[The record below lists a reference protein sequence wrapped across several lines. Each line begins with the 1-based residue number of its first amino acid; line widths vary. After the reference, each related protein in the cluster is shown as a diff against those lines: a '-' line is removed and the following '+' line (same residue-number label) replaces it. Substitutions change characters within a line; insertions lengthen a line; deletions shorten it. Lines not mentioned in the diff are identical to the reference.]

1 MALAV
6 NWIKCE
12 GEGRQ
17 GKHWCKLLKLKLE
30 AAHFDDLEGV
40 YVIWHGGPDPT
51 CLRIGR
57 GVIRERLDAHRNEQ
71 EVLAY
76 RQQGLY
82 ATWARVP
89 AHQRDGV
96 ERYLV
101 ETLMPNAATRRPK
114 VNPIEVDLP
123 R

>member
-12 GEGRQ
+12 GEGHQ

-40 YVIWHGGPDPT
+40 YVIWHGGSDPT

-101 ETLMPNAATRRPK
+101 EALMPNAATRLPK